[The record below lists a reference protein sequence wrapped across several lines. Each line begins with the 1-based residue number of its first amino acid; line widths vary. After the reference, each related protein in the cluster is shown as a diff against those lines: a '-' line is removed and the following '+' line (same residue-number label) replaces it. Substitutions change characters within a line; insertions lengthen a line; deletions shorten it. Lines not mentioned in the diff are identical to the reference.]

1 MSTHYFKQLTGLA
14 LVLSLH
20 ACTLAPSEPTTPDIP
35 SDAVSQNNE
44 VSQSENELGEVPPDS
59 VEGEVSSESLD
70 QAQITFSGIGPVQVG
85 MTLAEAEAAAGID
98 LVLTSYSDVTGQEG
112 SCVYARSEEGPPEL
126 AFMMIDDRIARVDIN
141 AFAYQD
147 LGGEVPIVDVADES
161 QIKTPEG
168 IGLGTVESEVIAA
181 YPDAE
186 VTPHEY
192 TDGNYVTI
200 TDPNQPDHRIVFE
213 TAVNQGNRVMH
224 IRSGRLPEVGWIE
237 GCS

>member
-1 MSTHYFKQLTGLA
+1 MSTRYLTQLTGLA
-14 LVLSLH
+14 LVLFLN
-20 ACTLAPSEPTTPDIP
+20 ACAVAPSQPTAPDVQSEAVSQSDEVSQRDNELGEAPSEPIEGD
-35 SDAVSQNNE
+35 
-44 VSQSENELGEVPPDS
+44 VPAA
-59 VEGEVSSESLD
+59 SLE

-85 MTLAEAEAAAGID
+85 MTLAEAEVAAGID
-98 LVLTSYSDVTGQEG
+98 LVLTSYSDITGQES
-112 SCVYARSEEGPPEL
+112 SCAYARSSAGPPEL

-161 QIKTPEG
+161 QIETPEG

-192 TDGNYVTI
+192 TDGNYITI
-200 TDPNQPDHRIVFE
+200 TDPNQPDYRIVFE
-213 TAVNQGNRVMH
+213 TAVNQGNQVMH
-224 IRSGRLPEVGWIE
+224 MRSGRLPEVGWIE